1 MAANGSGR
9 TVYLS
14 IQLLEHIVS
23 AEYLCLE
30 VKAIAVSNGRER
42 TEKGHRRDKDK
53 KNYTMTNKYFMHC
66 IRVCQS
72 DI

>member
-9 TVYLS
+9 TMYLS

-53 KNYTMTNKYFMHC
+53 KKLHND
-66 IRVCQS
+66 Q
-72 DI
+72 